1 MHIDFGFILCIAP
14 GKGIKF
20 EKAPFKF
27 KRDYIEIL
35 GGAQSKTFKSFK
47 KMMVNGFLAI
57 QENADKLILLVEMMC
72 LGQKD
77 LPCFK
82 DGEQVIA
89 DLKSRI
95 YPNGGTVKMNDA

>member
-27 KRDYIEIL
+27 KNEYLEIL
-35 GGAQSKTFKSFK
+35 GGQRSHYFNKFK
-47 KMMVNGFLAI
+47 KMMIEGFLAI
-57 QENADKLILLVEMMC
+57 QENADKIILLVEMMC

-77 LPCFK
+77 LPCFW
-82 DGEQVIA
+82 DGEQVIW
-89 DLKSRI
+89 DLKAWI
-95 YPNGGTVKMNDA
+95 FPNGSTTKMT